1 MADAPQTGPLTPGE
15 HELAV
20 SIVSADQE
28 VWSGIAKQLVA
39 KTTVGEI
46 GILAGHEPVLATL
59 AEGQVRVTLASG
71 EVVTA
76 QADDGF
82 LSVDHNRVTVVARA
96 AALV

>member
-1 MADAPQTGPLTPGE
+1 MPA

-20 SIVSADQE
+20 SVVSADQE
-28 VWSGIAKQLVA
+28 VWSGFARQVIAR
-39 KTTVGEI
+39 TTVGEI

-59 AEGQVRVTLASG
+59 AAGEVRITTSSG
-71 EVVTA
+71 EVISA

-82 LSVDHNRVTVVARA
+82 LSFDHDRLTVVARD